1 MPLSSA
7 IPTDMLRFLFVAT
20 PFCSCFVQLAL
31 QAQTGTKHERQ
42 CAPHDGSLATVC
54 GNSRGGGIVH
64 IWRFL
69 KQKMPLILLSD
80 ISYLTSS
87 SSSLQTVL
95 ESVYPSELPP
105 MMKSFFLC
113 YGDETPGSMEPLG
126 EHASCFEGGSS
137 ECLAQGNSES
147 LAEAR

>member
-1 MPLSSA
+1 
-7 IPTDMLRFLFVAT
+7 
-20 PFCSCFVQLAL
+20 
-31 QAQTGTKHERQ
+31 
-42 CAPHDGSLATVC
+42 
-54 GNSRGGGIVH
+54 
-64 IWRFL
+64 
-69 KQKMPLILLSD
+69 
-80 ISYLTSS
+80 
-87 SSSLQTVL
+87 
-95 ESVYPSELPP
+95 

>member
-1 MPLSSA
+1 
-7 IPTDMLRFLFVAT
+7 
-20 PFCSCFVQLAL
+20 
-31 QAQTGTKHERQ
+31 
-42 CAPHDGSLATVC
+42 
-54 GNSRGGGIVH
+54 
-64 IWRFL
+64 
-69 KQKMPLILLSD
+69 MPLILLSD
-80 ISYLTSS
+80 TSYLNFLIFSVNCLGKS
-87 SSSLQTVL
+87 PLTVF

-147 LAEAR
+147 LAGAC

>member
-1 MPLSSA
+1 
-7 IPTDMLRFLFVAT
+7 
-20 PFCSCFVQLAL
+20 
-31 QAQTGTKHERQ
+31 
-42 CAPHDGSLATVC
+42 
-54 GNSRGGGIVH
+54 
-64 IWRFL
+64 
-69 KQKMPLILLSD
+69 MPLILLSD